1 MATTIVSSKGQ
12 IIIPSKIRNK
22 YNIKKGTRL
31 YIEERNEELVLKVV
45 NNEYMEKISG
55 ILKTGGK
62 LSNLI
67 LAERAR
73 DKERENYQ

>member
-1 MATTIVSSKGQ
+1 MATTIVSAKGQ